1 MIMASSAKIT
11 NRITDLLIGA
21 VLVSAL
27 LGTIVNQ
34 FNTMAEDGHNFTD
47 AQMALLSVLG
57 IIVVIGVFRW
67 FTKK

>member
-1 MIMASSAKIT
+1 MANSAKIT
-11 NRITDLLIGA
+11 KNITDLLIGA

-27 LGTIVNQ
+27 LGTIVSQ
-34 FNTMAEDGHNFTD
+34 FNTMSEDSENFTA

>member
-1 MIMASSAKIT
+1 MANSAKIT
-11 NRITDLLIGA
+11 KNITDLLIGA

-27 LGTIVNQ
+27 LGTIVSQ
-34 FNTMAEDGHNFTD
+34 FNTMSEDSENFTG